1 MVGLLFGWNS
11 CLIDSLS
18 HLAHHEVH
26 SNPLTGFIYM
36 TISAH
41 YTGVNMLNQAQGM
54 ATTAAKD
61 IQQSSLGAQKSV
73 EQASEVKGSAPTGI
87 NNPIDASI
95 DLIQAQTYNQ
105 AGANVIRRADEMT
118 GTLLNMKV

>member
-1 MVGLLFGWNS
+1 
-11 CLIDSLS
+11 
-18 HLAHHEVH
+18 
-26 SNPLTGFIYM
+26 M

-41 YTGVNMLNQAQGM
+41 YSGVNMLNQAQSM

-61 IQQSSLGAQKSV
+61 IQQSSLSSPDV
-73 EQASEVKGSAPTGI
+73 TEQTPAMKGSATIGT
-87 NNPIDASI
+87 NNPINASV

>member
-1 MVGLLFGWNS
+1 
-11 CLIDSLS
+11 
-18 HLAHHEVH
+18 
-26 SNPLTGFIYM
+26 M

-41 YTGVNMLNQAQGM
+41 YSGVNMLNQAQGM
-54 ATTAAKD
+54 ATSAAKE
-61 IQQSSLGAQKSV
+61 IQQSSLNSPNAL
-73 EQASEVKGSAPTGI
+73 EQAPEVKGAVPIGT
-87 NNPIDASI
+87 NNPIDASV

>member
-1 MVGLLFGWNS
+1 
-11 CLIDSLS
+11 
-18 HLAHHEVH
+18 
-26 SNPLTGFIYM
+26 M

-41 YTGVNMLNQAQGM
+41 YSGVNMLNQAQSM

-61 IQQSSLGAQKSV
+61 IQQSSLGSPSTVGQIP
-73 EQASEVKGSAPTGI
+73 EVKGSAPTGS
-87 NNPIDASI
+87 NSPIDASI
-95 DLIQAQTYNQ
+95 DLIQAKTYNQ

>member
-1 MVGLLFGWNS
+1 
-11 CLIDSLS
+11 
-18 HLAHHEVH
+18 
-26 SNPLTGFIYM
+26 M

-61 IQQSSLGAQKSV
+61 IQQSSLSGSSTP
-73 EQASEVKGSAPTGI
+73 EQATEVKGSAPTGI

>member
-1 MVGLLFGWNS
+1 
-11 CLIDSLS
+11 
-18 HLAHHEVH
+18 
-26 SNPLTGFIYM
+26 M

-61 IQQSSLGAQKSV
+61 IQQSSLGAQSSV
-73 EQASEVKGSAPTGI
+73 EQASEVKGAAPTSI

>member
-1 MVGLLFGWNS
+1 
-11 CLIDSLS
+11 
-18 HLAHHEVH
+18 
-26 SNPLTGFIYM
+26 M

-61 IQQSSLGAQKSV
+61 IQQSSLSGSSTA
-73 EQASEVKGSAPTGI
+73 EQATEVKGFAPTGI

>member
-1 MVGLLFGWNS
+1 
-11 CLIDSLS
+11 
-18 HLAHHEVH
+18 
-26 SNPLTGFIYM
+26 M

-61 IQQSSLGAQKSV
+61 IQQSSLSGSSTA
-73 EQASEVKGSAPTGI
+73 EQATEVKGSAPTGI
-87 NNPIDASI
+87 NNPTDASI